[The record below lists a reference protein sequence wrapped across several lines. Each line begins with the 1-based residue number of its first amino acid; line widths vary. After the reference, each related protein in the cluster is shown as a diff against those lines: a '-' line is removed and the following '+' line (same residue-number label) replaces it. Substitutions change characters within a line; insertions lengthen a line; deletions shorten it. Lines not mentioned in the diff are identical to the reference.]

1 VEEEENPFQ
10 VIEVL
15 EKHGVSATVRPRPSA
30 CGSAT
35 FRTSTSWR
43 VSRKQDV
50 EKLKK
55 AGFHTVGS
63 LIMECKKSL
72 TQARGLSEAKVE
84 KILDAAAKI
93 SVRIAY
99 CRFLTVASGNAARP
113 WGVVLQNATW
123 MPCCNYAQK
132 RKTVFRI
139 GTGSKALDAIL
150 GTATTLVSRRHL
162 ESKMLA
168 KPCFAGGGVESG
180 SLTEIAGEF
189 RSGKTQLCHQLC
201 ITAQLPLTGFAGVTG
216 GNGKVAYACLARED

>member
-1 VEEEENPFQ
+1 MEEEENPSK

-15 EKHGVSATVRPRPSA
+15 EKHGVSAAVRPRPSA

-35 FRTSTSWR
+35 FRTSMSWR

-55 AGFHTVGS
+55 AGYQTVGS
-63 LIMECKKSL
+63 LIMECKKTL

-84 KILDAAAKI
+84 KILDAAV
-93 SVRIAY
+93 SVRIAN
-99 CRFLTVASGNAARP
+99 CRFLRVASRNVARR

-123 MPCCNYAQK
+123 MPSCDYHYAQK

-150 GTATTLVSRRHL
+150 GTATTLVSRRRL

-168 KPCFAGGGVESG
+168 KPCFAGGGIESG

-189 RSGKTQLCHQLC
+189 RCGKTQLCHQLC
-201 ITAQLPLTGFAGVTG
+201 ITAQLPLAGFAGVTG